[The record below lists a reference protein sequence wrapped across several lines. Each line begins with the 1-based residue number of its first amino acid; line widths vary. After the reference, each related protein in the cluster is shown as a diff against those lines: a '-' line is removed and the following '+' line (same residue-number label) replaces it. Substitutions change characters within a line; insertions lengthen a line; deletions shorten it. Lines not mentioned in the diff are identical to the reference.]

1 MPGRRAQGTNTLFFI
16 HRKEVPKNR
25 WKNIAHAKIV
35 CNVRPQKAETNRT
48 RLTFA
53 GQNMDSGMDN
63 GTPTADLLTVKLYLN
78 SVISTPGARFM
89 GIDIK
94 NFYLNTPMDRPE
106 YLKMKLDNF
115 PDDVI
120 EHYGLQ
126 EKADDRGFVV
136 TRVEK
141 GMYGLPHVGIIAQK
155 LLEERLNKEN
165 YRQSATTPGY

>member
-1 MPGRRAQGTNTLFFI
+1 
-16 HRKEVPKNR
+16 
-25 WKNIAHAKIV
+25 
-35 CNVRPQKAETNRT
+35 
-48 RLTFA
+48 
-53 GQNMDSGMDN
+53 MDN
-63 GTPTADLLTVKLYLN
+63 GTPTADLLTVKLHLN

-120 EHYGLQ
+120 EHYGLR

-141 GMYGLPHVGIIAQK
+141 GMYELPHAGIIAQK
-155 LLEERLNKEN
+155 LPEERLNKEG
-165 YRQSATTPGY
+165 YRQSATTPG